1 VPGQSPARNLFGGG
15 GGVGTMKVYVPTP
28 LRSYTNQKSQVEA
41 EGHTLDELVRDL
53 DRRYPGSRFRIIDE
67 QDRIREHIKV
77 FVNQE
82 QVRTLA
88 VPLRPSDEV
97 QIICAISGG

>member
-1 VPGQSPARNLFGGG
+1 
-15 GGVGTMKVYVPTP
+15 MKVYVPTP
-28 LRSYTNQKSQVEA
+28 LRSYTHQKSQVEA
-41 EGHTLDELVRDL
+41 EGRTLDELVRDL
-53 DRRYPGSRFRIIDE
+53 DRRYPGCRFRIIDE
-67 QDRIREHIKV
+67 QDHIREHIKI

-88 VPLRPSDEV
+88 VSLQPSDEV

>member
-1 VPGQSPARNLFGGG
+1 
-15 GGVGTMKVYVPTP
+15 MKVYVPTP
-28 LRSYTNQKSQVEA
+28 LRSYTHQKSQVEA

-67 QDRIREHIKV
+67 QDQIREHIKI

-82 QVRTLA
+82 QVQTLA
-88 VPLRPSDEV
+88 VPLQPSDEV
-97 QIICAISGG
+97 QVICAISGG

>member
-1 VPGQSPARNLFGGG
+1 
-15 GGVGTMKVYVPTP
+15 MKVYVPTP
-28 LRSYTNQKSQVEA
+28 LRSYTHRKSQVEA
-41 EGHTLDELVRDL
+41 EGHTLDELARDL
-53 DRRYPGSRFRIIDE
+53 DRRYPGCRFRIIDE
-67 QDRIREHIKV
+67 QDHIREHIKI

-88 VPLRPSDEV
+88 VSLQPSDEV